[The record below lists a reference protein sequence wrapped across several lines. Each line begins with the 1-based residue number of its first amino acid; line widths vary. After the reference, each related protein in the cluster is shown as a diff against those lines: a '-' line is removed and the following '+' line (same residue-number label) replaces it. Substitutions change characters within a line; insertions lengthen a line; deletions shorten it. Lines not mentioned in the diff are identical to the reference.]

1 MGKINNTRSESKS
14 DRKFDKKVQFY
25 SKVKDSV
32 SSLSAQKSIAK
43 KKSRQQRRQSKKL
56 KAYNLSH
63 LLDSLPEFEA
73 SQKPASQDSFKVTC
87 KSRKKILLEEEERQS
102 KVRNHPDFQSDPV
115 SAIRQHLLRT
125 QPAAEEQP
133 KIKKAN
139 KNGSKKKKNKSKAS
153 AGVQSMDM

>member
-1 MGKINNTRSESKS
+1 MGKSNSTRSELKS

-32 SSLSAQKSIAK
+32 SSLSAQKSIT
-43 KKSRQQRRQSKKL
+43 KKSRQQRRQTKKL
-56 KAYNLSH
+56 KAYNLSN

-73 SQKPASQDSFKVTC
+73 SQKPAPQDSFKVTC
-87 KSRKKILLEEEERQS
+87 KSRKKILLEEEERLS

-115 SAIRQHLLRT
+115 SAIREHLLRT
-125 QPAAEEQP
+125 QPVAEEQP